1 MTNRPDKLYSTVPL
15 TDRDIAE
22 GEAELDHYQNVIRQ
36 GNLALA
42 KMIDQI
48 VGEGAL

>member
-1 MTNRPDKLYSTVPL
+1 MNKHPVTLAIS
-15 TDRDIAE
+15 DRDIAE
-22 GEAELDHYQNVIRQ
+22 GEAELDHYQNVIHQ

-48 VGEGAL
+48 AGEGEL

>member
-1 MTNRPDKLYSTVPL
+1 MTNRPDKLYSTIPL

-22 GEAELDHYQNVIRQ
+22 GEAELDHYQNVVHR

-48 VGEGAL
+48 AGRGAL